1 MYIGYIYKI
10 TNKTNGKSYIGK
22 TTNLNKRF
30 AQHCSG
36 RGCTKALNRAIKK
49 YGKDNFTFECLESV
63 AKNTLEELN
72 LFLNN
77 RECYYIKEY
86 NTFITGYNC
95 TLGGEGLSGAHP
107 SKETKTKIS
116 KALKGH
122 IESIE
127 TRQKKSV
134 SRLGKKMSDASR
146 EKCREAFRNR
156 SIESE
161 NYRKQR
167 IRETIKGKQRDK
179 NIVDKIA
186 IKHKKAVLQF
196 DLKGNFI
203 KEYDSVTSIQVSN
216 PSNISSCCKGKSKT
230 AYGYI
235 WAYKV
240 RKEEN
245 NG

>member
-146 EKCREAFRNR
+146 
-156 SIESE
+156 
-161 NYRKQR
+161 
-167 IRETIKGKQRDK
+167 
-179 NIVDKIA
+179 
-186 IKHKKAVLQF
+186 
-196 DLKGNFI
+196 
-203 KEYDSVTSIQVSN
+203 
-216 PSNISSCCKGKSKT
+216 
-230 AYGYI
+230 
-235 WAYKV
+235 
-240 RKEEN
+240 
-245 NG
+245 